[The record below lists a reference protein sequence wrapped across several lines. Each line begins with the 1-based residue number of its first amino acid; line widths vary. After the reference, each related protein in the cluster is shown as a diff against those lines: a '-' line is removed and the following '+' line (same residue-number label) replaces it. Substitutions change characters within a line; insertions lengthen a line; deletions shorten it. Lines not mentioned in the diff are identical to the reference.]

1 MLAGGLNELM
11 LVVWM
16 RKRNFNE
23 DITATVIWRNGTT
36 KGQSERNKEKERQMR
51 LRNCFDEK

>member
-36 KGQSERNKEKERQMR
+36 KGQSEINKERERQMR
-51 LRNCFDEK
+51 LRNSFDEK

>member
-11 LVVWM
+11 LVFWM

-36 KGQSERNKEKERQMR
+36 KDQNERNKEKERQMR